1 MTDLSTDAPDTPLV
15 AALRLVRTW
24 WPQEAAYALRLAL
37 TSIVAVYLCML
48 FELDTPEWAG
58 WTVISVSLAKRANSL
73 QKSVWR
79 AGGTIVGAAVALAMV
94 DAFAQDTL
102 AFDIALAAW
111 LALVTFLSTIQR
123 GLRTYGF
130 ALMGYT
136 VPIVTLNDVQH
147 PNEVFYTAVDRCST
161 LILGVACSYASSV
174 LVARGVRSVRRALA
188 DDMDTA
194 VESCGEWAS
203 AARAQKDVGP
213 PPVEA
218 VLALDTAVFDAFTEQ
233 PSLRTGGRAVAR
245 APITLLRLL
254 TVNLLRRRLPE
265 KADEARALVGADVL
279 EDLGEWDR
287 LDVARH
293 ALRTGTRGGTR
304 RVPAKPL
311 ALDWDAT
318 QAGRNALR
326 AVIAVSIPNA
336 FWYVSNWPPGS
347 AMVTWAA
354 LLSILYANRDDGA
367 EVTRNFLLGALL
379 ASAVG
384 LFAQYVLLAQSSS
397 FEQFALVLLP
407 LLMVA
412 TIGHSE
418 TQAAT
423 GGGFAFLILDAVSPK
438 NVMQYDL
445 AASLNSTWAI
455 IVGMAIAVASF
466 TFILPPASAATRRER
481 AKRRMAGSVRA
492 IGLRP
497 ASLLPGRDATLARN
511 WQRVAAISADPEPAA
526 AEGAERL
533 LLVGV
538 LLRALRH
545 DDDRLGR
552 DTARA
557 LFGADAAPAL
567 ARLAEGASPLQ
578 TSRIAAIAAL
588 VRSDTLAGW
597 PSVPR
602 GLPA

>member
-1 MTDLSTDAPDTPLV
+1 MTDLSTDVPDTRLV
-15 AALRLVRTW
+15 AAMRLVRAW
-24 WPQEAAYALRLAL
+24 WPQEAAYSLRLAL
-37 TSIVAVYLCML
+37 TSIFSIYLCML

-58 WTVISVSLAKRANSL
+58 WTVISVSLATRANSL

-174 LVARGVRSVRRALA
+174 LVARGVRTVRRALA
-188 DDMDTA
+188 DAMDAA

-203 AARAQKDVGP
+203 GTRAGKDIGP
-213 PPVEA
+213 PPVGA
-218 VLALDTAVFDAFTEQ
+218 VLTLDTATFDAFTEQ
-233 PSLRTGGRAVAR
+233 PSLRTGGLAVAGT
-245 APITLLRLL
+245 PITLLHLL
-254 TVNLLRRRLPE
+254 TVNLLRRHLPE
-265 KADEARALVGADVL
+265 RADEARALVGAELL
-279 EDLGEWDR
+279 EDVGEWDR

-293 ALRTGTRGGTR
+293 ELRTGTRGGMR

-311 ALDWDAT
+311 ALDWDAM

-379 ASAVG
+379 ATAVG
-384 LFAQYVLLAQSSS
+384 LFSQYVLLAQSSS
-397 FEQFALVLLP
+397 FEQLALVLLP
-407 LLMVA
+407 LLMLA

-418 TQAAT
+418 TKAAT

-438 NVMQYDL
+438 NVMTYDL
-445 AASLNSTWAI
+445 GNSLNSSWGVI
-455 IVGMAIAVASF
+455 IGMAIAVASF
-466 TFILPPASAATRRER
+466 TLVLPPASTATRRER
-481 AKRRMAGSVRA
+481 AKRRMARSLRS
-492 IGLRP
+492 IGRRP
-497 ASLLPGRDATLARN
+497 APLLSGRDASLARN
-511 WQRVAAISADPEPAA
+511 WQRVASISADPAA
-526 AEGAERL
+526 AAGAERL

-538 LLRALRH
+538 LLRSLRH

-557 LFGADAAPAL
+557 LFDGDPASAL
-567 ARLAEGASPLQ
+567 ARLADGAAPLQ
-578 TSRIAAIAAL
+578 TDRVAAIAAL
-588 VRSDTLAGW
+588 LRTGTFAGW
-597 PSVPR
+597 PSAPR